1 MTAPTTVP
9 QPVTMSHPDRW
20 MAVLRILFGFW
31 FAKALF
37 SKMDLVLL
45 GGFFPFLGV
54 EDRWIELM
62 PKIVARQAAENPIL
76 WYKAFLETT
85 VIPNGA
91 LFAQL
96 TAWGETLVG
105 LSLVLGL
112 FAGVGSL
119 GALWLSLIYGL
130 ASAHTSP
137 ASEGFHYLLVVVSV
151 VLFLSRSGKSWGLD
165 GWIAWRWPGTPLSWR
180 PLA

>member
-1 MTAPTTVP
+1 MTSPTALP
-9 QPVTMSHPDRW
+9 QPVSMSHPDRW
-20 MAVLRILFGFW
+20 MAVLRIFFGFW

-37 SKMDLVLL
+37 SKMEFVLF
-45 GGFFPFLGV
+45 GGFFPFIQP
-54 EDRWIELM
+54 EERWIMLM
-62 PKIVARQAAENPIL
+62 PKLVAKQAAENPIL
-76 WYKAFLETT
+76 WYKTFLETT
-85 VIPNGA
+85 VLPNGA
-91 LFAQL
+91 LFAQM

-119 GALWLSLIYGL
+119 GALFLSLSYGL

-137 ASEGFHYLLVVVSV
+137 ASEGFHYLLVVVAI
-151 VLFLSRSGKSWGLD
+151 VLFLARSGRAWGFD
-165 GWIAWRWPGTPLSWR
+165 GWIAWRWPGSPISWR